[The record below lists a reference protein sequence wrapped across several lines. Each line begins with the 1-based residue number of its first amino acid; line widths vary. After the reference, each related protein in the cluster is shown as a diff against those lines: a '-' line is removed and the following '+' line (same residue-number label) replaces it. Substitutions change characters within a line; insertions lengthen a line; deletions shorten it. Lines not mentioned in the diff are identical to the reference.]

1 MNLRWRIALAVAVLG
16 AVVATVAA
24 VGAYITTADR
34 LNGALDAS
42 LSTRAREVGLG
53 PDESGGRVS
62 GSVDDIGC
70 PPDAVLRP
78 AAAAQI
84 VRPDGSIAVCLPA
97 GPVLPAPV
105 TSPAGDEVLLDTVE
119 VEGATFRVAAHVFH
133 EGGVL
138 QVAGA
143 RADVT
148 DVLGA
153 LRGRLVVLA
162 FVVGL
167 GAGLVGW
174 LVAGRLVRPVV
185 HLRDTAQRIA
195 ASQDLTTPVTV
206 EGSGEIRDLAVSFT
220 TMVEALA
227 SSRAEQQ
234 RLVTDA
240 GHEIRTPLTSLT
252 TNLELLERFD
262 ELPVDDR
269 PDVLAAVRTD
279 VDELTH
285 LMNELVELVTDRSS
299 DEPVVAVDL
308 ADLAASVVARTRR
321 RSGRTIELVLDGDGT
336 VPARPHMTERAIAN
350 LVDNAVKYSPA
361 STPIEV
367 RVGPSCVE
375 VCDHGT
381 GIAPSEQD
389 RVFERFYRAD
399 DARSV
404 PGSGL
409 GLAIVRQIVERHG
422 GSVWARNGP
431 DGGARV
437 GFTLADE

>member
-1 MNLRWRIALAVAVLG
+1 
-16 AVVATVAA
+16 
-24 VGAYITTADR
+24 
-34 LNGALDAS
+34 
-42 LSTRAREVGLG
+42 
-53 PDESGGRVS
+53 
-62 GSVDDIGC
+62 
-70 PPDAVLRP
+70 
-78 AAAAQI
+78 
-84 VRPDGSIAVCLPA
+84 VRPDGSIAVCLPG
-97 GPVLPAPV
+97 GPVLPVPV
-105 TSPAGDEVLLDTVE
+105 TSPTGDAVVLNTVD
-119 VEGATFRVAAHVFH
+119 VDGAAFRVAAHVFH
-133 EGGVL
+133 AGGVL

-143 RADVT
+143 EADVA
-148 DVLGA
+148 DVLDA
-153 LRGRLVVLA
+153 LRWRLVLLA
-162 FVVGL
+162 SVVGS

-174 LVAGRLVRPVV
+174 LVAGRIVRPVV

-240 GHEIRTPLTSLT
+240 SHEIRTPLTSLT

-269 PDVLAAVRTD
+269 PAVLATVRSD

-285 LMNELVELVTDRSS
+285 LTNELVELVTDRSS

-321 RSGRTIELVLDGDGT
+321 RSGRTIELKLEGDGT
-336 VPARPHMTERAIAN
+336 VRARPHMIERAIAN

-361 STPIEV
+361 SAPIEV
-367 RVGPSCVE
+367 SVGPTSVE
-375 VCDHGT
+375 VRDHGA
-381 GIAPSEQD
+381 GIVPGEQD

-399 DARSV
+399 AARSV

-422 GSVWARNGP
+422 GRVWARTGP
-431 DGGARV
+431 DGGAWV
-437 GFTLADE
+437 GFSLADDY

>member
-1 MNLRWRIALAVAVLG
+1 M
-16 AVVATVAA
+16 TAA
-24 VGAYITTADR
+24 QLY
-34 LNGALDAS
+34 GALDES
-42 LSTRAREVGLG
+42 LSTRAREVGIG
-53 PDESGGRVS
+53 PDESGGSVR
-62 GSVDDIGC
+62 GSVDEVGC

-78 AAAAQI
+78 AAGAQI
-84 VRPDGSIAVCLPA
+84 VRPDGSIAVCLPG
-97 GPVLPAPV
+97 GPVLPVPV
-105 TSPAGDEVLLDTVE
+105 EPPTGDQVLLSTVE
-119 VEGATFRVAAHVFH
+119 VEGASFRVAAHVFH

-153 LRGRLVVLA
+153 LRWRLVLLA
-162 FVVGL
+162 FAVGM
-167 GAGLVGW
+167 GAGLIGW

-185 HLRDTAQRIA
+185 HLRNTAQRIA
-195 ASQDLTTPVTV
+195 TSQDLTTPVTV

-252 TNLELLERFD
+252 TNLELLERYD
-262 ELPVDDR
+262 ELPIDDR
-269 PDVLAAVRTD
+269 PDVLAVVRAD

-299 DEPVVAVDL
+299 DEPVVALDL

-321 RSGRTIELVLDGDGT
+321 RSGRTVELVLDGDGT
-336 VPARPHMTERAIAN
+336 VLARPHMIERAIAN

-361 STPIEV
+361 SAPIEV
-367 RVGPSCVE
+367 HVGPARVE
-375 VCDHGT
+375 VRDQGP
-381 GIAPSEQD
+381 GIAASEQD

-399 DARSV
+399 AARSV

-409 GLAIVRQIVERHG
+409 GLAIVRQIVERHD
-422 GSVWARNGP
+422 GSVWARTGP
-431 DGGARV
+431 AGGAWV
-437 GFTLADE
+437 GFSLDGE

>member
-1 MNLRWRIALAVAVLG
+1 MSLRWRIALALAVLG
-16 AVVATVAA
+16 AVVATLAA

-42 LSTRAREVGLG
+42 LSTRAREVGVG
-53 PDESGGRVS
+53 PDESGGQVRD
-62 GSVDDIGC
+62 SVDEIGC

-84 VRPDGSIAVCLPA
+84 VRPDGSIAVCLPG
-97 GPVLPAPV
+97 GPVLPAP
-105 TSPAGDEVLLDTVE
+105 TSSPQGDAVVLDTVE
-119 VEGATFRVAAHVFH
+119 VEGAMFRVAAHVFH

-143 RADVT
+143 QADVT
-148 DVLGA
+148 DVLDA

-162 FVVGL
+162 IMVGT
-167 GAGLVGW
+167 GAGLIGW
-174 LVAGRLVRPVV
+174 VVAGRLVRPVV
-185 HLRDTAQRIA
+185 NLRDTAQHIA

-220 TMVEALA
+220 TMVEALE

-252 TNLELLERFD
+252 TNLELLERYD
-262 ELPVDDR
+262 ELPVEDR

-336 VPARPHMTERAIAN
+336 VRARPHMTERAIAN
-350 LVDNAVKYSPA
+350 LVDNALKYSPA

-367 RVGPSCVE
+367 RVGTSCIE
-375 VCDHGT
+375 VCDHGP

-389 RVFERFYRAD
+389 RVFERFFRAD
-399 DARSV
+399 AARSV

-437 GFTLADE
+437 GFSLGDE

>member
-1 MNLRWRIALAVAVLG
+1 MSLRWRIALVVAVLG
-16 AVVATVAA
+16 AVVATAAA
-24 VGAYITTADR
+24 VGAYLMTAAQ
-34 LNGALDAS
+34 LYGALDES
-42 LSTRAREVGLG
+42 LSTRAREVGIG
-53 PDESGGRVS
+53 PDESGGSVR
-62 GSVDDIGC
+62 GSVDEVGC

-78 AAAAQI
+78 AAGAQI
-84 VRPDGSIAVCLPA
+84 VRPDGSIAVCLPG
-97 GPVLPAPV
+97 GPVLPVPV
-105 TSPAGDEVLLDTVE
+105 EPPTGDQVLLSTVE
-119 VEGATFRVAAHVFH
+119 VEGASFRVAAHVFH

-153 LRGRLVVLA
+153 LRWRLVLLA
-162 FVVGL
+162 FAVGM
-167 GAGLVGW
+167 GAGLIGW

-185 HLRDTAQRIA
+185 HLRNTAQRIA
-195 ASQDLTTPVTV
+195 TSQDLTTPVTV

-252 TNLELLERFD
+252 TNLELLERYD

-269 PDVLAAVRTD
+269 PDVLAVVRAD

-299 DEPVVAVDL
+299 DEPVVALDL

-321 RSGRTIELVLDGDGT
+321 RSGRTVELVLDGDGT
-336 VPARPHMTERAIAN
+336 VLARPHMIERAIAN

-361 STPIEV
+361 SAPIEV
-367 RVGPSCVE
+367 HVGPARVE
-375 VCDHGT
+375 VRDQGP
-381 GIAPSEQD
+381 GIAASEQD

-399 DARSV
+399 AARSV

-409 GLAIVRQIVERHG
+409 GLAIVRQIVERHD
-422 GSVWARNGP
+422 GSVWARTGP
-431 DGGARV
+431 AGGAWV
-437 GFTLADE
+437 GFSLDGE

>member
-1 MNLRWRIALAVAVLG
+1 MARSTRSAVRLTLSCDLLPQHRSFDPTGRSPSVCR
-16 AVVATVAA
+16 
-24 VGAYITTADR
+24 ADR
-34 LNGALDAS
+34 L
-42 LSTRAREVGLG
+42 
-53 PDESGGRVS
+53 
-62 GSVDDIGC
+62 
-70 PPDAVLRP
+70 
-78 AAAAQI
+78 
-84 VRPDGSIAVCLPA
+84 LP
-97 GPVLPAPV
+97 VPV
-105 TSPAGDEVLLDTVE
+105 TSPTGDEVLLDTVE
-119 VEGATFRVAAHVFH
+119 VEGATFRVATHVFH

-143 RADVT
+143 ETEIT

-153 LRGRLVVLA
+153 LRWRLVLLG

-167 GAGLVGW
+167 AAGLIGW

-220 TMVEALA
+220 TMVDALA

-262 ELPVDDR
+262 ELAVDDR
-269 PDVLAAVRTD
+269 PEVLATVRTD

-299 DEPVVAVDL
+299 EEPVVAVDL

-367 RVGPSCVE
+367 RVGPTSVE
-375 VCDHGT
+375 VRDHGT

-399 DARSV
+399 AARSV

-431 DGGARV
+431 DGGASV
-437 GFTLADE
+437 GFSLADE